1 MLEYN
6 ISFYGGVKCK
16 NTNVPV
22 VILMICGLKKHA
34 FNVIW

>member
-16 NTNVPV
+16 NTDVPDDWTC
-22 VILMICGLKKHA
+22 LICGLEKNA
-34 FNVIW
+34 FNVI